1 MIPLSKSEHRIQDEI
16 RLGVCEQT
24 PFLCFRCNAGSA
36 WGGTFCTTLED
47 VKTDKGFIPKGS
59 KILMKPRK
67 IALMPE
73 GFSDLLCFGPNAT
86 AVFIEVKDD
95 TGKTR
100 EAQDR
105 FLAVMQ
111 RMGFKAGVA
120 RSVEDAIKI
129 IEGDCNQ

>member
-1 MIPLSKSEHRIQDEI
+1 MGKSEHRIQDEI

-36 WGGTFCTTLED
+36 WGGKLVNTKEYGP
-47 VKTDKGFIPKGS
+47 VI
-59 KILMKPRK
+59 MNPRK
-67 IALMPE
+67 IQLMPE

-105 FLAVMQ
+105 FLAAMQ
-111 RMGFKAGVA
+111 RLGFKAGVA

-129 IEGDCNQ
+129 IEGE